1 MIRDQVDAAG
11 VVVGKVGTYGGGAS
25 ALLFGLSAS
34 EFAAFVGAAVAVVG
48 LVVQWYF
55 NRRRDRREQEEFD
68 ARMRRYQS
76 GKASVQAVGAT
87 GGVLA
92 VILAAIAFI
101 APWEGKST
109 VPYRDMVG
117 KLTWCYGET
126 RGTPKAEYTQA
137 ECAAMLATGV
147 GQFYDGVMKCVRRPL
162 TQGQAVAVVSWA
174 YNVGLNAACG
184 STLVR
189 KLNAGAP
196 ASEWCAELLRWDY
209 AGGKR
214 VRGLTNRRKA
224 EYAECVK

>member
-34 EFAAFVGAAVAVVG
+34 EFAAFVGAVVAVLG
-48 LVVQWYF
+48 LGVQWYF

-76 GKASVQAVGAT
+76 GKASVHAVGAT

-92 VILAAIAFI
+92 VVLAAAAFV
-101 APWEGKST
+101 APWEGLALR
-109 VPYRDMVG
+109 PYRDIVG
-117 KLTWCYGET
+117 VATVCYGET
-126 RGTPKAEYTQA
+126 RGVQNRTYTEA
-137 ECAAMLATGV
+137 ECAALLTQGI
-147 GQFYDGVMKCVRRPL
+147 GQFYDGITKCIHKPL
-162 TQGQAVAVVSWA
+162 TQGQAVALTSWA

-189 KLNAGAP
+189 QLNAGEP
-196 ASEWCAELLRWDY
+196 AEVWCRQLLRWDY

-214 VRGLTNRRKA
+214 VRGLTRRREA
-224 EYAECVK
+224 EYRECIG

>member
-48 LVVQWYF
+48 LGIQWYF

-87 GGVLA
+87 GVLA
-92 VILAAIAFI
+92 VLLAAIAFI
-101 APWEGKST
+101 APWEGQST
-109 VPYRDMVG
+109 VPYRDIVG

-126 RGTPKAEYTQA
+126 RGAPKAEYTEA

-147 GQFYDGVMKCVRRPL
+147 GQFYDGLAKCVHKPL
-162 TQGQAVAVVSWA
+162 T
-174 YNVGLNAACG
+174 
-184 STLVR
+184 
-189 KLNAGAP
+189 
-196 ASEWCAELLRWDY
+196 
-209 AGGKR
+209 
-214 VRGLTNRRKA
+214 RGRRSR
-224 EYAECVK
+224 